1 MKLLRLFAAI
11 TVSVVSSMA
20 MADELRIY
28 NWYEYIPTDV
38 ISDFEKE
45 TGTSVIYDAYDSQEA
60 MEAKLLTGG
69 SGYDL
74 AFSGA
79 VGIDR
84 LIRAGSIVKLDQSKL
99 SNVGNIDPAFMKLER
114 AAGDSKNEY
123 AVPYLW
129 GTNIIGYNQQAV
141 KKATGK
147 DTLSTWDDVLALEN
161 IKKLSECGVTFLDSP
176 SEIMP
181 IFLSYLGLP
190 PDSTKKA
197 DYDKVEEYLKTIRPY
212 IRSFNSSTFMANLAD
227 GEVCVAVAWSGA
239 LAVSGQ
245 NAAKAGKDFNI
256 KLALPENGAPV
267 WFDSMVIPAGAPNA
281 EAAHKFIDFL
291 LRPEVI
297 ARCSNAAMY
306 ANPNSKADTLVSE
319 ALSGD
324 PALYPSAE
332 IKDRLYPLVALP
344 LKAEKIRTRAW
355 TKIKTAN

>member
-1 MKLLRLFAAI
+1 MKLLRLFSALM
-11 TVSVVSSMA
+11 VSVSCMTH
-20 MADELRIY
+20 ADELRIY
-28 NWYEYIPTDV
+28 NWYEYIPDDV

-45 TGTSVIYDAYDSQEA
+45 TGTKVIYDAYDSQEA
-60 MEAKLLTGG
+60 MEAKLLTGV

-84 LIRAGSIVKLDQSKL
+84 LIQAKSIVKLDKSKL
-99 SNVGNIDPAFMKLER
+99 SNLGNIGEAFMKLER
-114 AAGDSKNEY
+114 SAGDTSNEY

-129 GTNIIGYNQQAV
+129 GTNIIGYNKEAV
-141 KKATGK
+141 EAATGK
-147 DTLSTWDDVLALEN
+147 DTLSTWDDILALDN
-161 IKKLSECGVTFLDSP
+161 IKKLSSCGVTFLDSP

-197 DYDKVEEYLKTIRPY
+197 DYEKVEDYLKTIRPY

-245 NAAKAGKDFNI
+245 NAAKAGKDFTI
-256 KLALPENGAPV
+256 DLTLPESGAPV
-267 WFDSMVIPAGAPNA
+267 WFDSMVIPAGAPNEA
-281 EAAHKFIDFL
+281 AAHKFIDYL
-291 LRPEVI
+291 MRPEVI
-297 ARCSNAAMY
+297 ARCSNMAMY
-306 ANPNSKADTLVSE
+306 ANPNTAADSLVDE
-319 ALSGD
+319 ALSGNA
-324 PALYPSAE
+324 ALYPTDE
-332 IKDRLYPLVALP
+332 IKEKLYPLVALP

-355 TKIKTAN
+355 TKIKTDS